1 MKHHV
6 TVGVDGSRE
15 SRAAAR
21 WGAQEAA
28 LRDVPLRLVHAVD
41 WLISPAV
48 PGLGSEGADRWAD
61 EALTEASEDVR
72 RRHPGLEVSTR
83 SLSGRPAAALAAE
96 AVDAG
101 LLVLGSRGVGGL
113 VGFLIGSV
121 GLSTLVATE
130 TPVALVRVSDAPKEA
145 EPIRYGE
152 IVLGIDI
159 HEAADKVLTFAFEE
173 ADRRGCVLRAV
184 HGWKMP
190 SIYQYAP
197 FFDPENEREIGR
209 SVTVMLDDMLM
220 PWRHKF
226 PSVRVTHEAF
236 MGPAGEQLVRA
247 AARADLVVVGR
258 HLRRSPLGV
267 HLGSVA
273 HAVLHH
279 AAAPVAVIAH
289 D

>member
-6 TVGVDGSRE
+6 TVGVDGSPE

-21 WGAQEAA
+21 WGAREAV
-28 LRDVPLRLVHAVD
+28 LREVPLRLVHAVD
-41 WLISPAV
+41 WLISPSV
-48 PGLGSEGADRWAD
+48 PAPGREAADRWAD
-61 EALTEASEDVR
+61 EVLTEAEEDVR

-83 SLSGRPAAALAAE
+83 CLSGRPAAALAAE
-96 AVDAG
+96 AADAG
-101 LLVLGSRGVGGL
+101 LLVLGSRGVGCL

-121 GLSTLVATE
+121 SLSTLVATE
-130 TPVALVRVSDAPKEA
+130 TPVVLVRESDAPEA
-145 EPIRYGE
+145 AQPTRYGQ
-152 IVLGIDI
+152 IVLGVDI
-159 HEAADKVLTFAFEE
+159 HEAADKVLAFAFEE
-173 ADRRGCVLRAV
+173 ADRRGCALRAI

-190 SIYQYAP
+190 SMYQYAP

-209 SVTVMLDDMLM
+209 TITVMLDEMLM

-226 PSVRVTHEAF
+226 PSVCVTHEAF
-236 MGPAGEQLVRA
+236 EGPAPEQLVRA
-247 AARADLVVVGR
+247 AASADLIVVGR
-258 HLRRSPLGV
+258 RLRRSPLGV

-289 D
+289 G

>member
-6 TVGVDGSRE
+6 TVGVDGSPE

-21 WGAQEAA
+21 WGAREAA
-28 LRDVPLRLVHAVD
+28 LREVPLRLVHAVD
-41 WLISPAV
+41 WLISPAYR
-48 PGLGSEGADRWAD
+48 GWA
-61 EALTEASEDVR
+61 AKKPTVGPTR
-72 RRHPGLEVSTR
+72 RSPTHWKTC
-83 SLSGRPAAALAAE
+83 
-96 AVDAG
+96 DAG
-101 LLVLGSRGVGGL
+101 IPGWRPRRDVSQAGQRQPRRGGGERRAARTRLRGVGGL

-121 GLSTLVATE
+121 SLSTLVATE
-130 TPVALVRVSDAPKEA
+130 TPVVLVRVSDAPEEA
-145 EPIRYGE
+145 EPSRYGE

-173 ADRRGCVLRAV
+173 ADRRGCALRAV

-190 SIYQYAP
+190 SMYQYAP
-197 FFDPENEREIGR
+197 FFDPENEREVGR

-226 PSVRVTHEAF
+226 PSVCVTHEAF
-236 MGPAGEQLVRA
+236 MGPAGEQLVQA

-258 HLRRSPLGV
+258 RLRRSPLGV